1 MEESKSISKTELVD
15 KDDGKKFGIVF
26 GGGKANG
33 SRASVFMIIAV
44 CIIALACLCAGIALM
59 AKAKKCDDGTG
70 SVSSASKSTSTVD
83 QCKYSDEAKRIGLDS
98 FLQKVKDT
106 YYKLH
111 PENTAWHPKATV
123 DKIRKD
129 YRAYDPTPA
138 KIKER
143 TDMAM
148 SLLKEISAQ
157 VTKYFNVHS
166 VFMY

>member
-1 MEESKSISKTELVD
+1 MSKTELVE
-15 KDDGKKFGIVF
+15 KDDGKKFSIIF

-33 SRASVFMIIAV
+33 SRASFFMIIAV

-59 AKAKKCDDGTG
+59 AKAKKCEDGTS
-70 SVSSASKSTSTVD
+70 SVSSASKSASAKE
-83 QCKYSDEAKRIGLDS
+83 QCKYSVEAKRIGLDS
-98 FLQKVKDT
+98 FLKKVRDT
-106 YYKLH
+106 FYTLH
-111 PENTAWHPKATV
+111 PENTAWHPEANV

-148 SLLKEISAQ
+148 SLLKEINTQ
-157 VTKYFNVHS
+157 VT
-166 VFMY
+166 